1 MTGSADPYRTLGL
14 SPGASEN
21 EIRSA
26 YRRLVK
32 QVHPD
37 RAGERMLPR
46 FLAVQAAYE
55 QLIDGEGHLRARP
68 GSGVRSAPRPAARP
82 SSAGGA
88 AGGTRGEPGWR
99 ADPERA
105 RATREAYRARR
116 AGAAPDETGGETR
129 RSAPPPPRDG
139 SHHRPRRAT
148 HGSTS
153 YDDAHE
159 TPFEPEWSGGAWY
172 GESSGTFWTVNP
184 KEFADPRKHG
194 PEYQARARRGTGTRR
209 APAATPGPEGGAGA
223 ANESAPAAAPTP
235 GPRPRPRTQTAPPPP
250 AAAGPDIEALV
261 GRLAP
266 ERLLAIATRT
276 GRRGRLLMA
285 LAGWPPVGW
294 ALATVLD
301 ALTGCGTYAARCTP
315 EQDALAVLVQ
325 PLVILV
331 LFAAPAAAAM
341 AAFSGVVALAVG
353 IPVAIVLSAGTLPQ
367 PSEGRGAL
375 VVVTTL
381 AYVAAAAVAARRL
394 SRLPPARIPGGD
406 PDDPQAPPPR
416 P

>member
-68 GSGVRSAPRPAARP
+68 GAGMRPAARPAARP
-82 SSAGGA
+82 SG
-88 AGGTRGEPGWR
+88 AGGTPGWR

-116 AGAAPDETGGETR
+116 AGAAPDDTSGETK
-129 RSAPPPPRDG
+129 RSTPPPPRDG
-139 SHHRPRRAT
+139 SPHRPRRAT

-159 TPFEPEWSGGAWY
+159 TPFEPEWSGGSWY

-194 PEYQARARRGTGTRR
+194 PEYQARARRGTGARR
-209 APAATPGPEGGAGA
+209 STAPRPDPENGAGA
-223 ANESAPAAAPTP
+223 PSEPAPASEPAP
-235 GPRPRPRTQTAPPPP
+235 GPRPRPQPQTAPPPP
-250 AAAGPDIEALV
+250 AAAGPDIEAFI

-276 GRRGRLLMA
+276 GRRGRLLVA

-341 AAFSGVVALAVG
+341 AAFSCVAALAIG

-367 PSEGRGAL
+367 PSEGKGAL

-394 SRLPPARIPGGD
+394 SRLPPARTPGGD
-406 PDDPQAPPPR
+406 PDAPQAQPPR